1 MKKVLVSTAVIAAI
15 AALGGGYYLEADH
28 QTSQQRVSETK
39 TVVSKKAEK
48 SSKSASSSD
57 AKTEKSTATKSSSTA
72 DDSST
77 TATSDSSS
85 SSTTGTDAQSS
96 TDSTTTSSQAA
107 SSATTGT
114 SKQSSSS
121 ATSSTAAT
129 QHLTT
134 SQINDWAWHQV
145 SAQYQGTTA
154 NKQNFVFNQYQQ
166 GGLVYVEVYE
176 NQNADVA
183 HLAGR
188 FRVNAKG
195 QLEQQQLAQ
204 GDVWQ
209 VVSTQ
214 P

>member
-15 AALGGGYYLEADH
+15 AALGSGYYLEADH

-77 TATSDSSS
+77 ATSDSSS

-121 ATSSTAAT
+121 ATSSTVAT

>member
-1 MKKVLVSTAVIAAI
+1 M
-15 AALGGGYYLEADH
+15 
-28 QTSQQRVSETK
+28 
-39 TVVSKKAEK
+39 
-48 SSKSASSSD
+48 
-57 AKTEKSTATKSSSTA
+57 
-72 DDSST
+72 
-77 TATSDSSS
+77 
-85 SSTTGTDAQSS
+85 
-96 TDSTTTSSQAA
+96 TTSSQAA

-121 ATSSTAAT
+121 ATSSTVAT